1 MLLNIVIIT
10 NLELDYFKKFQK
22 LDPLVIVLGCKKIKL
37 DIYIIKLELLK
48 FIISIVIS
56 ISNWILMAMSM
67 INWSNLY
74 MIMMIMFSVGFDI

>member
-1 MLLNIVIIT
+1 
-10 NLELDYFKKFQK
+10 
-22 LDPLVIVLGCKKIKL
+22 LVIVLGFKKIKL

-48 FIISIVIS
+48 YIISIVIS

-74 MIMMIMFSVGFDI
+74 MIMIIMFSVSFDILICSFSYSFNLIVLIINNIFTF